1 MGKCTYLLAQPC
13 GNSTG
18 RTLELPPLPVPT
30 AWPWSLRSG
39 ELGLGAHGLV
49 GKGQS

>member
-18 RTLELPPLPVPT
+18 KTLDMPPFPVPT
-30 AWPWSLRSG
+30 AWPWSLRLG
-39 ELGLGAHGLV
+39 ELGLGAYGPV